1 MAKKKNLGQFYTE
14 GMTVKQITNLGDDVI
29 RNLSQRDLSRAVRT
43 LSLAANKRLSR
54 LERHA
59 KYDKTTKTFNETGK
73 KLLGIDFNALYSNRS
88 RFGVKDAKNH
98 GQLMAEFTRVR
109 NFLNA
114 GSSTIEGAIEL
125 RKEKELAL
133 YGKTREEMIQEKIAN
148 KEIENT
154 KSDIRREYRR
164 IDRQMKAVYENYNKW
179 KEEYGMKGGYDVD
192 EGRDILARF
201 GQLQRAG
208 IRKDTALKMVR
219 EEYKE
224 KNKQEEQERK
234 AAQQGRFKKVLD
246 PDRLKEQWGS

>member
-1 MAKKKNLGQFYTE
+1 
-14 GMTVKQITNLGDDVI
+14 
-29 RNLSQRDLSRAVRT
+29 
-43 LSLAANKRLSR
+43 
-54 LERHA
+54 
-59 KYDKTTKTFNETGK
+59 
-73 KLLGIDFNALYSNRS
+73 
-88 RFGVKDAKNH
+88 
-98 GQLMAEFTRVR
+98 MAEFTRVR

-114 GSSTIEGAIEL
+114 GSSTIKGAIEL

-164 IDRQMKAVYENYNKW
+164 IDKQMKAVYENYNKW

-246 PDRLKEQWGS
+246 PERLKEQWGS